1 MAAIMNLPMIMGDRG
16 RIEQVMLNV
25 LGNAVKYTPDGGH
38 IRVTAGTVGE
48 RVWME
53 VADDGIG
60 IPKADRSRIFERFYR
75 VDKARSRESGGTR
88 KCTRSGAAPL
98 PLHGFCTAGS
108 PARRNLPR

>member
-1 MAAIMNLPMIMGDRG
+1 MKKDIEIAHSTPLKPIGEVAAAMGISPDDIEHYGKHIAKLPLSLVEG
-16 RIEQVMLNV
+16 
-25 LGNAVKYTPDGGH
+25 AGGKAGKL

-75 VDKARSRESGGTR
+75 VDKAR
-88 KCTRSGAAPL
+88 
-98 PLHGFCTAGS
+98 
-108 PARRNLPR
+108 